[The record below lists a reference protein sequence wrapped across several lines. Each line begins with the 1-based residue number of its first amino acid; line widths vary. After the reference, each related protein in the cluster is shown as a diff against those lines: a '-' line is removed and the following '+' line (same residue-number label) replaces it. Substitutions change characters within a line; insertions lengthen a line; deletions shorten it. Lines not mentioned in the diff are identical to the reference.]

1 MKKNEINKDK
11 SSSRKQDVLDRLP
24 QSKIP
29 WEKSREEVWESMQA
43 GLEEKHGARKFSLSS
58 NILRLSA
65 AALILLLLGSAFF
78 IGFYSKTV
86 STGAGEMANL
96 VLPKGSE
103 VVLNAETSLK
113 YKPLMWIFRRDVR
126 LEGEAWFEVS
136 SGSKFTVTSEPGQ
149 TSVLGTSFN
158 IYSRDGAYEVSCY
171 TGRVLVGSA
180 ISDKE
185 VILEPEQKV
194 IISNSGEPFLQEEA
208 SLSPD
213 RDWRNGYFRFTSTPV
228 TRVFDEIAR
237 QYGIDIKGT
246 ESLDLLYT
254 GNFSKE
260 QDVNEVMN
268 LVCKAFGIDFVKEGE
283 KTYRVVINTD

>member
-1 MKKNEINKDK
+1 MKENEINKDK
-11 SSSRKQDVLDRLP
+11 SSFRKPDVLDRLP

-29 WEKSREEVWESMQA
+29 WEKSREEVWEGMQA
-43 GLEEKHGARKFSLSS
+43 RLDQKPGARKISLSS
-58 NILRLSA
+58 RILRLSA
-65 AALILLLLGSAFF
+65 AAIILLLLGSAFF

-86 STGAGEMANL
+86 STGAGEMAKL

-113 YKPLMWIFRRDVR
+113 YKPLLWIFTREVKLD
-126 LEGEAWFEVS
+126 GEAWFEVS
-136 SGSKFTVTSEPGQ
+136 SGSKFTVTSEPGT

-158 IYSRDGAYEVSCY
+158 IYSRKGAYEVSCY
-171 TGRVLVGSA
+171 TGKVLVGSA
-180 ISDKE
+180 ISGKE
-185 VILEPEQKV
+185 VILEPEQKI
-194 IISNSGEPFLQEEA
+194 IISNSGEPVLQEEP
-208 SLSPD
+208 SVTSD
-213 RDWRNGYFRFTSTPV
+213 RDWRKGYFRFTSTPV

-246 ESLDLLYT
+246 ASLDLVYT

-283 KTYRVVINTD
+283 KTYRVVINAD

>member
-29 WEKSREEVWESMQA
+29 WERNREEVWESMQA
-43 GLEEKHGARKFSLSS
+43 QLAEKPGARKISLSS

-65 AALILLLLGSAFF
+65 AALIFLMLGSAFF

-113 YKPLMWIFRRDVR
+113 YKPLMWIFRRDVG

-158 IYSRDGAYEVSCY
+158 IYSRKGAYEVSCY

-180 ISDKE
+180 ISGKE

-194 IISNSGEPFLQEEA
+194 IISNEGEPLLREEP
-208 SLSPD
+208 SVSPD
-213 RDWRNGYFRFTSTPV
+213 RDWRKGYFRFTSTPV

-237 QYGIDIKGT
+237 QYGIDINGT
-246 ESLDLLYT
+246 ESMDLVYT

-260 QDVNEVMN
+260 QDVNEVMK
-268 LVCKAFGIDFVKEGE
+268 LVCRAFGIDFVKEGE
-283 KTYRVVINTD
+283 KTYRVVANAD